1 MNPKKSGT
9 VFIVLMIALIAFG
22 VASAVNVANIGN
34 DQLKG
39 LTLPNLNLN
48 NQEQITTIGDPNYQ
62 PVYITKRAVLNVTNN
77 TTAILTNNTTNT
89 NTNTNKSTNSS
100 NK

>member
-22 VASAVNVANIGN
+22 VASAANVANIGN

-39 LTLPNLNLN
+39 LTLSNLNLN

-62 PVYITKRAVLNVTNN
+62 PVYITKRIVLNVTN
-77 TTAILTNNTTNT
+77 TTPVISTNNT
-89 NTNTNKSTNSS
+89 TNTNKSTNSS

>member
-22 VASAVNVANIGN
+22 VASAANVANIGN

-62 PVYITKRAVLNVTNN
+62 PVYITKRIVLNVTN
-77 TTAILTNNTTNT
+77 TTPVIPTNNT
-89 NTNTNKSTNSS
+89 TNTNKSTNSS

>member
-22 VASAVNVANIGN
+22 VASAANVANIGN

-39 LTLPNLNLN
+39 ITLPNLNLN

-77 TTAILTNNTTNT
+77 TTVILTNNT
-89 NTNTNKSTNSS
+89 TNTNKSTNSS

>member
-22 VASAVNVANIGN
+22 VASAANVANIGN

-62 PVYITKRAVLNVTNN
+62 PVYITKRIVLNVTN
-77 TTAILTNNTTNT
+77 TTPVISTNNT
-89 NTNTNKSTNSS
+89 TNTNKSTNSS

>member
-22 VASAVNVANIGN
+22 VASAANVANIGN

-39 LTLPNLNLN
+39 LTLPDLNLN

-62 PVYITKRAVLNVTNN
+62 PVYITKRVVLNVTN
-77 TTAILTNNTTNT
+77 TTTLIPANNTTNS
-89 NTNTNKSTNSS
+89 NKSTNSS

>member
-9 VFIVLMIALIAFG
+9 LFIVLMIALIAFG
-22 VASAVNVANIGN
+22 VASAANVANIGN

-62 PVYITKRAVLNVTNN
+62 PVYITKRLVLNVTNN
-77 TTAILTNNTTNT
+77 STVIPTNTTINNNT
-89 NTNTNKSTNSS
+89 STNLS

>member
-22 VASAVNVANIGN
+22 VASAANVANIGN

-48 NQEQITTIGDPNYQ
+48 NHEQITTIGDPNYQ
-62 PVYITKRAVLNVTNN
+62 PVYITKRIVLNVTN
-77 TTAILTNNTTNT
+77 TTPVIPTNNT
-89 NTNTNKSTNSS
+89 TNTNKSTNSS

>member
-22 VASAVNVANIGN
+22 VASAANVANIGN

-62 PVYITKRAVLNVTNN
+62 PVYITKRVVLNVTN
-77 TTAILTNNTTNT
+77 TTTLIPANNT
-89 NTNTNKSTNSS
+89 TNTNKSTNSS